1 MIFKKIIY
9 GLIPVF
15 LFNFPLN
22 AKIIENAEL
31 AFKIPLVKP
40 PTSMPQTVAY
50 IPVEKKYY
58 IADGGLAPMGSAY
71 EAPISKSLI
80 HTFDENGKF
89 IESTR
94 AGFDNRS
101 IYFNEKSSMLETIT
115 YNISAAAGFAPMT
128 GIFSLALDE
137 QGLLTGKSDT
147 IANSSPAFGSASTMP
162 SYDADKNIYYAKQ
175 ERTNSVFAISAE
187 NYQLL
192 SDIKLDF
199 KTPKVEHHDVADSFI
214 AFTGKSEEEF
224 ILLDVDHKRF
234 LVYDIKGNYKG
245 QSKLPSNLKVRSK
258 NHFNGLG
265 YTLNGYYFLYIDS
278 EGEFGTYYAFK
289 VLS

>member
-1 MIFKKIIY
+1 MTIRKIIY
-9 GLIPVF
+9 GLIPAL
-15 LFNFPLN
+15 LFNYSLN
-22 AKIIENAEL
+22 AKIIEDAEL
-31 AFKIPLVKP
+31 AFKIKLVKP

-58 IADGGLAPMGSAY
+58 VADGGLAPMGSAY

-80 HTFDENGKF
+80 HTFDENGKY

-101 IYFNEKSSMLETIT
+101 IYFNERSSKLETIT
-115 YNISAAAGFAPMT
+115 YNISSAAGFAPMT
-128 GIFSLALDE
+128 GIFSLSLDE
-137 QGLLTGKSDT
+137 EGLLTGKSDT

-162 SYDADKNIYYAKQ
+162 SYDPKNNIYYAKQ

-192 SDIKLDF
+192 NDIKLDF
-199 KTPKVEHHDVADSFI
+199 KTPKAEHHDVADSFI
-214 AFTGKSEEEF
+214 AFTGIAEEEF

-234 LVYDIKGNYKG
+234 LIYDVKGNYKG
-245 QSKLPSNLKVRSK
+245 QSKLPGNLKIRSK

-278 EGEFGTYYAFK
+278 EGEYGTYYAFK

>member
-1 MIFKKIIY
+1 MTIRKIIY
-9 GLIPVF
+9 GLIPAL
-15 LFNFPLN
+15 LFNYSLN
-22 AKIIENAEL
+22 AKIIEDAEL

-58 IADGGLAPMGSAY
+58 VADGGLAPMGSAY

-80 HTFDENGKF
+80 HTFDENGKY

-101 IYFNEKSSMLETIT
+101 IYFNERSSKLETIT
-115 YNISAAAGFAPMT
+115 YNISSAAGFAPMT
-128 GIFSLALDE
+128 GIFSLSLDE
-137 QGLLTGKSDT
+137 EGLLTGKSDT

-162 SYDADKNIYYAKQ
+162 SYDPKNNIYYAKQ

-192 SDIKLDF
+192 NDIKLDF

-214 AFTGKSEEEF
+214 AFTGKSNEEF

-234 LVYDIKGNYKG
+234 LVYDINGNYKG
-245 QSKLPSNLKVRSK
+245 LSKLPINLKVRSK